1 MTPEELAAIFLSIP
15 PHEPLAVT
23 LLRER
28 RAATG
33 ELFPSPGDHRT
44 RIVRASVE
52 LKQIADETEVMIR
65 KLNDLRPIALRDP
78 RAEAFIGGY
87 CL

>member
-1 MTPEELAAIFLSIP
+1 MTPDELAQIFLSIP

-33 ELFPSPGDHRT
+33 ELFPTQGDNKIRL
-44 RIVRASVE
+44 VRATRELHEIAVE
-52 LKQIADETEVMIR
+52 AQRMIG
-65 KLNDLRPIALRDP
+65 DLSSLQPVPTTDT
-78 RAEAFIGGY
+78 RAESIIGGY